1 MSNYYLST
9 AHKTPLLIFLSIL
22 FFIGCTSDESK
33 PKEVVE
39 NYGTGQVSRRF
50 TVIKNKKEGPMT
62 DYYPGGKVKGE
73 RMFKNDIQVDKTTI
87 YYESGGK
94 KEVQY
99 FKDGKING
107 GDSTFYESGKPQMVI
122 NFTNGIKDGYVR
134 SFGEDGAMTYEAKF
148 SMDTIVEVKGQ
159 TIRRDSSN
167 HQLVQ
172 SKDKIRF

>member
-1 MSNYYLST
+1 MSNHYLST
-9 AHKTPLLIFLSIL
+9 AHKAQLLIFLGIL
-22 FFIGCTSDESK
+22 YLIGCKPEEST

-50 TVIKNKKEGPMT
+50 TVINNKKEGPMT
-62 DYYPGGKVKGE
+62 DYYPSGKLKGE
-73 RMFKNDIQVDKTTI
+73 RIFKNDVQIDKTII
-87 YYESGGK
+87 YYESGSK

-134 SFGEDGAMTYEAKF
+134 SFGEDGTMTYEAKF
-148 SMDTIVEVKGQ
+148 SMDTIIEVKGQ
-159 TIRRDSSN
+159 PIRRDSSN
-167 HQLVQ
+167 HQAVQ
-172 SKDKIRF
+172 SKDMIKF